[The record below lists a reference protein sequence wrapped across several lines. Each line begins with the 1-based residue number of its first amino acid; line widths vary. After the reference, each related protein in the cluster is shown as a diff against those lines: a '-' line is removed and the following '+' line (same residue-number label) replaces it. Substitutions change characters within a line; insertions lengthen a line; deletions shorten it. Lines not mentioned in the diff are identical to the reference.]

1 MNKVN
6 EASPASETS
15 DVERVVICL
24 DVEHCDCGD
33 VGFYVVPDGDG
44 EPMQEQCR
52 FCCTTPWSAFNVMAI
67 QYAYAHRNDK
77 AEAIAEPV
85 PF

>member
-1 MNKVN
+1 MTN
-6 EASPASETS
+6 E
-15 DVERVVICL
+15 VERVVICL
-24 DVEHCDCGD
+24 DVEHCGCGD
-33 VGFYVVPDGDG
+33 VGFYVVTDGDG

-52 FCCTTPWSAFNVMAI
+52 FCYTTPWSVFNVMAI

-77 AEAIAEPV
+77 AEMVVEPV